1 MTNELGMPIIIQYD
15 TTIVKVILLL
25 HAGIESL
32 LANKLLVLN
41 YVVQKYSQK
50 LAPLLEAALCPD
62 FLCLP
67 CLSHTLLN
75 LSMLIQA
82 VVLIDSCL
90 PSINVFFTGKETGSC
105 ETHIQN
111 SMYVDLF
118 IYLSINIMDGWKDRH
133 NGY

>member
-1 MTNELGMPIIIQYD
+1 M
-15 TTIVKVILLL
+15 ILLL
-25 HAGIESL
+25 HAGTESL

-41 YVVQKYSQK
+41 YIVQKYSQK
-50 LAPLLEAALCPD
+50 QAPLLEAALCPD

-75 LSMLIQA
+75 LSTLIQA
-82 VVLIDSCL
+82 VVLINSCL

-118 IYLSINIMDGWKDRH
+118 IYLSINIMDGWKDRD